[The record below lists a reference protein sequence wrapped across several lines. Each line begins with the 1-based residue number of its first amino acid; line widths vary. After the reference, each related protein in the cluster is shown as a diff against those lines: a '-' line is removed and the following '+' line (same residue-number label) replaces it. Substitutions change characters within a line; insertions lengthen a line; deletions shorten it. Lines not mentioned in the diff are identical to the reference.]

1 MKVEG
6 FDEFTEEAEKVRH
19 GTLARMDE
27 IFGTKRAEEDERAR
41 IKAEQDAEAAR
52 LAAERAELDRLFA
65 EAAEA
70 ERIAAQERAEQEAK
84 AQAARKADEAAAQA
98 ILDAEALR
106 LADERAAFEAEQ
118 AAARAAAQAQADE
131 LARQRAEFDAELA
144 RIAAE
149 SKAEQ
154 DKRDAALKALETPQ
168 EPAPVE
174 AIAVTEIFNQEDGS
188 DLLDGP
194 AETWPQSEV
203 VIAIAVGAVADRFN
217 ESWSDAVSR
226 LGAIDWSAITPE
238 LLEQPA

>member
-41 IKAEQDAEAAR
+41 NKAEQEAEAAR
-52 LAAERAELDRLFA
+52 LAAERADIERQRK

-131 LARQRAEFDAELA
+131 LARQRAEFQAEVD
-144 RIAAE
+144 RRAAE
-149 SKAEQ
+149 A
-154 DKRDAALKALETPQ
+154 KALETT
-168 EPAPVE
+168 
-174 AIAVTEIFNQEDGS
+174 VTEIQPEQVEVTGPAPLGTVDTDPFMQADGG
-188 DLLDGP
+188 DELDGP
-194 AETWPQSEV
+194 AETWPQSEI
-203 VIAIAVGAVADRFN
+203 VIATAVGAVADRFN
-217 ESWSDAVSR
+217 ESWSEAVAR

-238 LLEQPA
+238 LLEQA